1 MDQFDD
7 MSNNVERDD
16 SQILETSDTKI
27 DEILAEERAT
37 SKPKKDSN
45 ELPKDYIQYD
55 IELIVCAMNFSM
67 INEFG

>member
-16 SQILETSDTKI
+16 SQILETSDNTI
-27 DEILAEERAT
+27 DGILAEEKAT
-37 SKPKKDSN
+37 SKTKKGSN